1 MKGLVLKNSKWP
13 KTPAPQAAGAG
24 GFTLIE
30 LLVTLA
36 ISSIV
41 LAAIGSVYTGLT
53 RSYTTQNVAADVQQ
67 TMRAGIDFVAEDI
80 MMAGLD
86 PKGSANAR
94 FEAASSVSMRFTSDR
109 NMNGSIDDS
118 DFERITYLY
127 EPGNSRLRQCLYE
140 GTVNDWETFI
150 DNVTGLIFLYLDE
163 DGNDLGDPVAVADLN
178 DIRTVVISMTVQ
190 EPAGRGEPVNRTY
203 TTRVRCRNLGI

>member
-1 MKGLVLKNSKWP
+1 MKGLVLNNSKWP
-13 KTPAPQAAGAG
+13 KTPAPQGVRAG

-36 ISSIV
+36 MVSIV
-41 LAAIGSVYTGLT
+41 MAAIGSVYAGLT

-67 TMRAGIDFVAEDI
+67 TMRAAIDFVVEDI

-86 PKGSANAR
+86 PLETADAE

-109 NMNGSIDDS
+109 NMNGEINDS

-127 EPGNSRLRQCLYE
+127 EPGNNRLRQCLYE

-163 DGNDLGDPVAVADLN
+163 DGNNLGDPVAAADLD

-190 EPAGRGEPVNRTY
+190 EPAGRGGMVERTY
-203 TTRVRCRNLGI
+203 TTQVRCRNLGI